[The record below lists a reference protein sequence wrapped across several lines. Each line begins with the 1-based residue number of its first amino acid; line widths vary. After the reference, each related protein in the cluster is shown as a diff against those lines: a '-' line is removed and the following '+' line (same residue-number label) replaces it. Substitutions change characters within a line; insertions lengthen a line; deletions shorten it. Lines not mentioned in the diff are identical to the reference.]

1 MAFQSDTVTKKYRL
15 RHDNVTGFAA
25 KNPSGAGKLF
35 RLCDEDAEIHGQ
47 PPSLY
52 EACLE
57 KISGKKLTY
66 SHD

>member
-1 MAFQSDTVTKKYRL
+1 MAFQSDAVTKKYRL

-57 KISGKKLTY
+57 KISGKKVKAE
-66 SHD
+66 